1 MFCRCTGYIRSSRYI
16 LINHGVNDWRSDV
29 NDYLREYEKYL
40 NHLIEIHPNSK
51 IIVLNNFRGVFKEE
65 TADLVSGF
73 NNEHGTDVFYIDS
86 SDWVPAEPLHP
97 LRDGHKIIAEH
108 LTEILKEKYSL

>member
-1 MFCRCTGYIRSSRYI
+1 M
-16 LINHGVNDWRSDV
+16 
-29 NDYLREYEKYL
+29 
-40 NHLIEIHPNSK
+40 
-51 IIVLNNFRGVFKEE
+51 
-65 TADLVSGF
+65 VSGF